1 LTRTAL
7 FPGFAVFRS
16 RSLPIYLGQK
26 VRASLSALGVF
37 TGTLAMVLMI
47 ALVAGARD
55 EIEWQLQS
63 YGTNLLILSSGTRQ
77 QGGEQISL
85 EADARLNRSDP
96 EIIRT
101 QIPEVRKTAAAVI
114 NPLSVD
120 NHYV

>member
-7 FPGFAVFRS
+7 FPGIAVFRS
-16 RSLPIYLGQK
+16 RS
-26 VRASLSALGVF
+26 
-37 TGTLAMVLMI
+37 
-47 ALVAGARD
+47 
-55 EIEWQLQS
+55 
-63 YGTNLLILSSGTRQ
+63 LLILSSGTRQ